1 MMINE
6 WAPAV
11 KEQFPSWRGRLLQDN
26 GIPHPKSLHSI
37 DAVDRHIFFNGYKE
51 YFTKL
56 VPRDSPIVLSHN
68 DAQENNILIA
78 KANNRK
84 LLVIDYEYAGWEGMA
99 SDLANHLNELMFDN
113 DSLIDYV
120 ENDASEEEV
129 RAFLTRYLKH
139 YYERVLTKQGSV
151 ASWDEY
157 IAEALPKF
165 EQEVR
170 QYRLL
175 RLFGWIV
182 WAFKMLKHEDVCS
195 DTVFNYQYNKA

>member
-1 MMINE
+1 ML
-6 WAPAV
+6 P
-11 KEQFPSWRGRLLQDN
+11 
-26 GIPHPKSLHSI
+26 
-37 DAVDRHIFFNGYKE
+37 
-51 YFTKL
+51 
-56 VPRDSPIVLSHN
+56 HN

-139 YYERVLTKQGSV
+139 YYERVLTKQGRV

-182 WAFKMLKHEDVCS
+182 WAFKMLKHDDVCS